1 MEIKMPVGL
10 PEFVENP
17 ESRCPVILLL
27 DASASMSGQPIQELN
42 RGVAAFK
49 EDLLSD
55 AQASL
60 SVELAIVRFGSSVS
74 LIQDFVTIEDF
85 APPTMTTDGSTPMG
99 KAIEMALDTLE
110 SRKALYRD
118 NSVPYYRPWV
128 FLITDGSPTDDW
140 QSAAKR
146 LREAEDSRQLL
157 FFAIGVTGADFDFLR
172 QISSPERPPVEL
184 FNLEDFRKF
193 FLWLSASMKRVS
205 SGKIGEAVELPAVG
219 WGRITS

>member
-1 MEIKMPVGL
+1 MEFNMPLGL
-10 PEFVENP
+10 PEFIENP

-60 SVELAIVRFGSSVS
+60 SVELAIIRFGSSVS

-85 APPTMTTDGSTPMG
+85 TPPTLTTDGATPMG
-99 KAIEMALDTLE
+99 KALDIALDTLE
-110 SRKALYRD
+110 NRKALYRD

-128 FLITDGSPTDDW
+128 FLITDGAPTDDW

-172 QISSPERPPVEL
+172 QISSPERLPMEL
-184 FNLEDFRKF
+184 FNIEDFRKF

-205 SGKIGEAVELPAVG
+205 SGKIGESVELPAVS
-219 WGRITS
+219 WGRVTA

>member
-1 MEIKMPVGL
+1 MPLEL
-10 PEFVENP
+10 PEFIENP

-60 SVELAIVRFGSSVS
+60 SVELAIIRFGSSVS

-85 APPTMTTDGSTPMG
+85 TPPTLTTDGSTPMG
-99 KAIEMALDTLE
+99 QALEMALDTLE
-110 SRKALYRD
+110 KRKALYRD

-128 FLITDGSPTDDW
+128 FLITDGAPTDDW

-172 QISSPERPPVEL
+172 QISSPERLPMEL
-184 FNLEDFRKF
+184 FNIEDFRKF

-205 SGKIGEAVELPAVG
+205 SGKIGESVELPAVS
-219 WGRITS
+219 WGRVTA

>member
-1 MEIKMPVGL
+1 MPLEL
-10 PEFVENP
+10 PEFIENP

-27 DASASMSGQPIQELN
+27 DASASMSDHIQELN

-60 SVELAIVRFGSSVS
+60 SVELAIIRFGGSVS

-85 APPTMTTDGSTPMG
+85 TPPILTTGGSTPMG
-99 KAIEMALDTLE
+99 KALEMALDTLE
-110 SRKALYRD
+110 KRKALYRD

-128 FLITDGSPTDDW
+128 FLMTDGAPTDDC

-146 LREAEDSRQLL
+146 LREAEDNRQLL
-157 FFAIGVTGADFDFLR
+157 FFALGVTEADFDFLR
-172 QISSPERPPVEL
+172 QISSPERPPMRIEVK
-184 FNLEDFRKF
+184 DFREF
-193 FLWLSASMKRVS
+193 FIWLSASMKRVS
-205 SGKIGEAVELPAVG
+205 SGKIGESVELPAVG
-219 WGRITS
+219 WGRVTA

>member
-1 MEIKMPVGL
+1 MPLEL
-10 PEFVENP
+10 PEFIENP
-17 ESRCPVILLL
+17 ESRLPVILLL

-60 SVELAIVRFGSSVS
+60 SVELAIIRFGSSVS

-85 APPTMTTDGSTPMG
+85 TPPTLTTDGSTPMG
-99 KAIEMALDTLE
+99 KALEMALDTLE
-110 SRKALYRD
+110 KRKALYRD

-128 FLITDGSPTDDW
+128 FLMTDGAPTDDC

-146 LREAEDSRQLL
+146 LREAEDNRQLL
-157 FFAIGVTGADFDFLR
+157 FFALGVTGADFDFLS
-172 QISSPERPPVEL
+172 QISSPERPPMEIQVK
-184 FNLEDFRKF
+184 DFRKVF
-193 FLWLSASMKRVS
+193 EWLSASMKRVS
-205 SGKIGEAVELPAVG
+205 SGKIGESVELPAVG
-219 WGRITS
+219 WGRVTA